1 MMHDESDPMTHHHS
15 NRPSEPALPEDI
27 RDVAALL
34 DRAAAATRAR
44 PDASFESR
52 LAMRTRPVPA
62 RADETHPLRPAAHLD
77 TWGVQRN
84 ARPLWAAR
92 VAAALAIAGGVVAA
106 WMGTQPAASP
116 SAERFAAATGPAAAS
131 STGVTSVTDDLELA
145 FAIAGLGDDTDSSLD
160 ELLQQAESIDSTIRQ
175 GLDMTDLF
183 GEDDAT

>member
-1 MMHDESDPMTHHHS
+1 MILDESDPMSHDHP
-15 NRPSEPALPEDI
+15 NRPSEPALPDDV
-27 RDVAALL
+27 RDVASLL
-34 DRAAAATRAR
+34 DRAAATTRAM

-52 LAMRTRPVPA
+52 MAMRTRPVPA
-62 RADETHPLRPAAHLD
+62 RVDESHPLRPAAHVD
-77 TWGVQRN
+77 AWGSHRN

-92 VAAALAIAGGVVAA
+92 VAAALAVAGGVIAA
-106 WMGTQPAASP
+106 WMGTQPPSSP
-116 SAERFAAATGPAAAS
+116 SAERLAPGAGPVAAS
-131 STGVTSVTDDLELA
+131 SADVADDLELA

>member
-1 MMHDESDPMTHHHS
+1 MMHDESDPMSHNHS
-15 NRPSEPALPEDI
+15 NRPSEPALPDDI
-27 RDVAALL
+27 RDVGTLL
-34 DRAAAATRAR
+34 DRAAAATRAM

-62 RADETHPLRPAAHLD
+62 RADEAHPLRPAAHLD
-77 TWGVQRN
+77 TWGVQRH

-92 VAAALAIAGGVVAA
+92 VAAALAIAGGVIAA
-106 WMGTQPAASP
+106 WMGTQPPASP
-116 SAERFAAATGPAAAS
+116 SAERFAPVTGSVAAS
-131 STGVTSVTDDLELA
+131 STGVTEDLELA

-175 GLDMTDLF
+175 GLDMTDFF